1 MSLDVFA
8 HARAPPS
15 SSRYRKMAL
24 ESRAYLIIYLYPLSL
39 RRRWRLSSAEREGL
53 PRNIP
58 RVLSTKASDTGS
70 RTIRDPSCVTA
81 MRVPGL
87 IPKDVLI
94 SAGITNCPLVLTVV
108 ICRSILTLYH
118 KKAWI

>member
-1 MSLDVFA
+1 MRLDDFR
-8 HARAPPS
+8 HARRAGCIVQISQNGARIEDVPYHLS
-15 SSRYRKMAL
+15 S
-24 ESRAYLIIYLYPLSL
+24 YPYHLSL

-70 RTIRDPSCVTA
+70 RTIRGPSCVTA

-108 ICRSILTLYH
+108 ICRPILTSYH
-118 KKAWI
+118 K